1 MVFFESSPL
10 KRGLLVAA
18 IGLGLGL
25 IVNLPSVLMP
35 AYRRFYQ
42 KKFPE
47 VAAQWSNNGSFT
59 HFAYIGA
66 EGEDQLGIGARVLD
80 ASRSLVPGD
89 PYLGKPPTR
98 RLATFDSGA
107 FMALGLVQRLTGDLD
122 RTWVVSRVLLSL
134 LCFWAFFALLQRLGA
149 GPAQS
154 VFTAAVLTLFL
165 DIAFAMLDPAADP
178 VDLAKNVARKS
189 LWLLGGDFYLF
200 GPTHFVRPAMNYP
213 AYAAACLPMVALR
226 GAQPGPRGLAF
237 GAAAGL
243 AGGLLAYVHFDVW
256 MVFCASAAVYLAALS
271 LERRPLRPHG
281 PALAA
286 CVTAALVSLPFFL
299 AHFSARPEEFEARPF
314 LIGGGFYRPSLVNL
328 AAAWVF
334 WRRRDDA
341 PAWAWFSASQ
351 AAAFLLLNM
360 SLLLPMGVQ
369 RYFVIFGANVTLL
382 PGLAALLLRR
392 TADSERWLWA
402 TAVVA
407 ALAVGR
413 SVSYAAQ
420 LYPTYSIPRDYEAA
434 FAWLKARPCAGK
446 VLATLDGEVARLA
459 PVHGGCAVL
468 AVRANPFESDI
479 TNAENLRRTSYALD
493 LFAAPKSRPAAVEL
507 FSRPGGQAILARQAW
522 TGRYDRAEFHKRP
535 AETLYFTGLYAT
547 PKERGLPESGR
558 DIDFPAVLAER
569 LSRKEGPYPVDFLWE
584 GPLERG
590 LRPAADKRPPGAG
603 ELVYENPSVR
613 LFLPRAKP

>member
-1 MVFFESSPL
+1 
-10 KRGLLVAA
+10 
-18 IGLGLGL
+18 
-25 IVNLPSVLMP
+25 
-35 AYRRFYQ
+35 
-42 KKFPE
+42 
-47 VAAQWSNNGSFT
+47 GSFT
-59 HFAYIGA
+59 HFAYIGS

-107 FMALGLVQRLTGDLD
+107 FFVLGLVQRATGDLE
-122 RTWVVSRVLLSL
+122 RTWVVARLLL
-134 LCFWAFFALLQRLGA
+134 AVLCFWAFFSLMRGLGA
-149 GPAQS
+149 GAAQG
-154 VFTAAVLTLFL
+154 VFVAALLTLFL

-178 VDLAKNVARKS
+178 ADLAKNVARKS

-213 AYAAACLPMVALR
+213 AYAAACLPMVALTK
-226 GAQPGPRGLAF
+226 AKTDARGLVL

-256 MVFCASAAVYLAALS
+256 MLFCASAAVFLAALS
-271 LERRPLRPHG
+271 LERRPLKPHG

-299 AHFSARPEEFEARPF
+299 AHFSAKPEEFEARPF
-314 LIGGGFYRPSLVNL
+314 LIGGGFYWPSLVNL
-328 AAAWVF
+328 AAAGMF
-334 WRRRDDA
+334 WRRREEA
-341 PAWAWFSASQ
+341 PAWAWFAASQ
-351 AAAFLLLNM
+351 AASFLLLNM
-360 SLLLPMGVQ
+360 SLVLPMGVQ
-369 RYFVIFGANVTLL
+369 RYFVIFAGNVTLL
-382 PGLAALLLRR
+382 PGLAALLLRGA
-392 TADSERWLWA
+392 ADSERWLWA
-402 TAVVA
+402 TAVAA
-407 ALAVGR
+407 ALALGR

-434 FAWLKARPCAGK
+434 FRWLKARPCAGR

-459 PVHGGCAVL
+459 PVHGGCTVL

-493 LFAAPKSRPAAVEL
+493 LFSPPKSRPAAVEL

-522 TGRYDRAEFHKRP
+522 TGRYDRAEFHQRP

-547 PKERGLPESGR
+547 PKDMGRPESGKE
-558 DIDFPAVLAER
+558 IDFPAVLAER
-569 LSRKEGPYPVDFLWE
+569 LSRKAGPYPVDFLWE
-584 GPLERG
+584 GPLDRG
-590 LRPAADKRPPGAG
+590 LRPASDKKPPAAG
-603 ELVYENPSVR
+603 ELVYENASVR
-613 LFLPRAKP
+613 LFLPRANP